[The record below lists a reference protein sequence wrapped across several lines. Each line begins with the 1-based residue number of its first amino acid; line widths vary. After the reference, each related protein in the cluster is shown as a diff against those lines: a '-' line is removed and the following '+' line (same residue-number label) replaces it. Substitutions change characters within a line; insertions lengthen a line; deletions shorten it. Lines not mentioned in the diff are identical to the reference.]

1 MSEFSEG
8 VVVGQGMNN
17 NNCCYPMVPAYPM
30 YGAGYGG
37 FGGGMGGWN
46 DGWWIILLLLCG
58 WGNNG
63 WGGNGAGGQNVG
75 YEIGKLATTNDVAS
89 GFSTSTIM
97 SNQRD
102 LQLGQQEGFAGVQ
115 QTLCQG
121 FSGVN
126 ATVNAVGNQINQ
138 GICNLGYN
146 LQTGL
151 NGISREIGD
160 CCCQTQRAIDG
171 VNYNLATQSC
181 DTRNLI
187 QNATRDII
195 DGQRCGTDRILN
207 FLTNQEM
214 DRLRNENQTLRFEK
228 SQANQTALF
237 NANQEAQTAELI
249 RRLGRDCPV
258 PAYVVPN
265 PNCCYDPFGRN
276 GWNNGGCC
284 NC

>member
-1 MSEFSEG
+1 MSEFSDG
-8 VVVGQGMNN
+8 LAVGMNTN
-17 NNCCYPMVPAYPM
+17 NNAYPCVPAY
-30 YGAGYGG
+30 GGYGG
-37 FGGGMGGWN
+37 YGGGMNGWG
-46 DGWWIILLLLCG
+46 DGWWILLLLLCG
-58 WGNNG
+58 WGNGNGG
-63 WGGNGAGGQNVG
+63 WGGNNQFQG

-102 LQLGQQEGFAGVQ
+102 IQLSQQQGFSDVQ

-126 ATVNAVGNQINQ
+126 ATVNQVGNTINQ

-146 LQTGL
+146 LQSGFNQL
-151 NGISREIGD
+151 GQQISD

-171 VNYNLATQSC
+171 VNFNAE
-181 DTRNLI
+181 RN
-187 QNATRDII
+187 TRDII
-195 DGQRCGTDRILN
+195 DNQRCGTDRIIS

-214 DRLRNENQTLRFEK
+214 DRLRTENQTLRFQA
-228 SQANQTALF
+228 SQSAQNAFIAANQD
-237 NANQEAQTAELI
+237 AQTAELI

-265 PNCCYDPFGRN
+265 PNCCYDGVFGRN

-284 NC
+284 DCGC